1 MGLLFLL
8 VFLLGIITQRFAEK
22 CRDSQKNSY
31 SLCCLMF
38 FFRISAKQQL
48 MKIFITGIST
58 DVGKTVTSAIVV
70 EALEADYW
78 KPIQAGDLN
87 LSDSHK
93 VKANVSNTKSNFFPN
108 AYALNTPASPHLA
121 AEIDGVSIDLKQIQ
135 EPKTDNHLVIEG
147 AGGIFVPLNE
157 KDTIIDLIQSDYKIV
172 VVSRHYLG
180 SINHTLL
187 TIEAIQNRG
196 FKVAGIIFSGSENK
210 STESL
215 ILNKTG
221 IKCIGRIDE
230 EPYFDQNV
238 IREYADL
245 FRENLLNL

>member
-1 MGLLFLL
+1 
-8 VFLLGIITQRFAEK
+8 
-22 CRDSQKNSY
+22 
-31 SLCCLMF
+31 
-38 FFRISAKQQL
+38 

-58 DVGKTVTSAIVV
+58 DVGKTISSAIIV

-78 KPIQAGDLN
+78 KPVQAGDLDN
-87 LSDSHK
+87 SDSHK
-93 VKANVSNTKSNFFPN
+93 IKNLISHTERSRSTQFYSN
-108 AYALNTPASPHLA
+108 AYQLNTPASPHLA
-121 AEIDGVSIDLKQIQ
+121 AEIDGITIDLKEIK

-147 AGGIFVPLNE
+147 AGGIFVPLNQN
-157 KDTIIDLIQSDYKIV
+157 DSIIDLIQPDYKVI

-187 TIEAIQNRG
+187 TVEAIKNRG
-196 FKVAGIIFSGSENK
+196 FEVAGIVFSGSENK
-210 STESL
+210 STEDL
-215 ILNKTG
+215 ILHKTG

-245 FRENLLNL
+245 FRHNLLSLEKSKI